1 MATTAWLSEGLLHF
15 RFLDVGSG
23 CGVLTACGAVLVGR
37 GGCAVGIDVRPAAV
51 DMATA
56 SVRRLAAASPAFA
69 AKAAPVAFQVHN
81 VFMPAAE
88 HLVCFL
94 AR

>member
-1 MATTAWLSEGLLHF
+1 M
-15 RFLDVGSG
+15 GSG

-37 GGCAVGIDVRPAAV
+37 GGSAVGIDVRPAAV

-69 AKAAPVAFQVHN
+69 AKAAPISFHVHN

-88 HLVCFL
+88 HLVCCS
-94 AR
+94 AG